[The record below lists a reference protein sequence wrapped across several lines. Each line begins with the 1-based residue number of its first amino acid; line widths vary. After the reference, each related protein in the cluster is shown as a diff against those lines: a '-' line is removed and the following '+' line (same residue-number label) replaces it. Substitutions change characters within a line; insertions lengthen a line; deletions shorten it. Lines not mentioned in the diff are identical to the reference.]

1 MNILQRIVNPWSVCL
16 ILGISLIPR
25 RGSAQEVQTYDLP
38 QHDNKSYQVP
48 ITTEKPIE
56 IGNRYLAK
64 KWSRGN
70 VEMWNHRRLPEGDQI
85 LLFNYDKLNDQVYV
99 INQYGKQWSYP
110 IDSVLGF
117 DIVENSIIYSFEKIP
132 WISNNYF
139 LMSIYKSEKGY
150 SLYKRLF
157 VKFIRG
163 GYTNAGY
170 YSEGKK
176 YDEYVEDFEYYLIYP
191 GKTTYRKLNL
201 KEGVIR
207 RALKEESGL
216 LEEFFNLHEKDIN
229 EQSLL
234 GIIQYIDD
242 KKYPE

>member
-1 MNILQRIVNPWSVCL
+1 LCILQRIVNPWLLRMFFGLSVL
-16 ILGISLIPR
+16 VS
-25 RGSAQEVQTYDLP
+25 RGFAQQVQMYETP
-38 QHDNKSYQVP
+38 QANNKSYQVP
-48 ITTEKPIE
+48 VIKEKEIE
-56 IGNRYLAK
+56 IGSRYLTK
-64 KWSRGN
+64 KWSRGS
-70 VEMWNHRRLPEGDQI
+70 VEMWDHRRLPEANQI
-85 LLFNYDKLNDQVYV
+85 LLFNCDKLDDQIYV

-117 DIVENSIIYSFEKIP
+117 ELVENSVIYSFEKIP
-132 WISNNYF
+132 WISNNFF

-157 VKFIRG
+157 TKYIRA

-176 YDEYVEDFEYYLIYP
+176 YDEYVDNYEYYLIYP
-191 GKTTYRKLNL
+191 GKKTFRKLNL

-207 RALKEESGL
+207 RALREDSGL
-216 LEEFFNLHEKDIN
+216 VDEFFTLHEKDIN

-234 GIIQYIDD
+234 AIIQYIDD

>member
-1 MNILQRIVNPWSVCL
+1 MV
-16 ILGISLIPR
+16 LGISANLS
-25 RGSAQEVQTYDLP
+25 RGFAQEVQMYDLP
-38 QHDNKSYQVP
+38 DRDNKTYQVP
-48 ITTEKPIE
+48 IAKEKEIE
-56 IGNRYLAK
+56 IGSRYLTK

-85 LLFNYDKLNDQVYV
+85 LLFNYDKLDNRVYV

-110 IDSVLGF
+110 IDSILGF
-117 DIVENSIIYSFEKIP
+117 DLVENSIIYSFEKIP
-132 WISNNYF
+132 WISNSFF

-150 SLYKRLF
+150 SLYKRLLT
-157 VKFIRG
+157 KYIRA

-176 YDEYVEDFEYYLIYP
+176 YDEYVDNFEYYLIYP
-191 GKTTYRKLNL
+191 GNNAFRKLSL

-207 RALKEESGL
+207 RALKEESKL
-216 LEEFFNLHEKDIN
+216 LDEFFSLHEKDIN

-234 GIIQYIDD
+234 GIVQYIDD